1 MKGEINEK
9 IEARKAHF
17 LVTTM
22 RENIL
27 KKQKRN
33 YREIKYLTRE
43 EWQKLK
49 GSIDDFR
56 DKVLIELLY
65 DTGMRVGE
73 LSKLKIEDIDFESA
87 FIRIAG
93 QNTKTR
99 IGRTVY
105 IPEET
110 LNNVKAYLK
119 LIKKKSGS
127 LFHLSVRRIEQLLKK
142 YSKKAGVKAR
152 PHTLRHSHIVHA
164 LLDKVPLSAVQ
175 KQVGH
180 KNLATTQIYSELAP
194 EQVKEAYER
203 RR

>member
-1 MKGEINEK
+1 MVTAMKKN
-9 IEARKAHF
+9 
-17 LVTTM
+17 L
-22 RENIL
+22 L

-43 EWQKLK
+43 EWQKLR
-49 GSIDDFR
+49 GSIDNFR

-65 DTGMRVGE
+65 ETGMRVGE
-73 LSKLKIEDIDFESA
+73 LSKIRIEDIDFESA

-105 IPEET
+105 VPEEI
-110 LNNVKAYLK
+110 LNNIKGYLK
-119 LIKKKSGS
+119 FVKKKSGS
-127 LFHLSVRRIEQLLKK
+127 LFHISVRRIEQLLEK

-203 RR
+203 RV

>member
-1 MKGEINEK
+1 
-9 IEARKAHF
+9 
-17 LVTTM
+17 M
-22 RENIL
+22 RENVL

-49 GSIDDFR
+49 GSVDNFR

-65 DTGMRVGE
+65 ETGMRVGE
-73 LSKLKIEDIDFESA
+73 LSKLNIEDIDFESG
-87 FIRIAG
+87 FVRISAH
-93 QNTKTR
+93 NAKTK

-105 IPEET
+105 VPEEI
-110 LNNVKAYLK
+110 LNNIKGYLK
-119 LIKKKSGS
+119 FIKKKSGS
-127 LFHLSVRRIEQLLKK
+127 LFPLSVRRIQQLLEK
-142 YSKKAGVKAR
+142 YSKKAGVKTR
-152 PHTLRHSHIVHA
+152 PHTLRHTHIVHA

-180 KNLATTQIYSELAP
+180 RNLATTQIYSELAP

-203 RR
+203 RV